1 MAYRNAGQQTRRR
14 PNSRPVLS
22 EDELHAAH
30 VVTTRTTRTTR
41 MSRSFCIGRL
51 ISILITTFWLG
62 CVQTL
67 LVRLPG
73 SGKIRLARFYWASVA
88 RILGLK
94 VRVVGQPAGGIR
106 TAKDVQNG
114 ARPVVYVANHTS
126 WLDIATMGGVIP
138 TVFVAKGEVSGWP
151 LIGIVSR
158 LGRSIFVSRNRQN
171 TGRELEDMSARLWAG
186 DDIMLFPEGT
196 SSDGTRVLPFL
207 SSFFAVA
214 KPGRLE
220 QAGMPKPPPVLIQPV
235 SLVYDRLEGLP
246 VGRMRRKVFSW
257 FGDMDL
263 APHVWA
269 FGQWRTMRATVLFHP
284 PIDPEKFRSRKVLA
298 QEAYKIVENGATE
311 IRRGRVGRAPGG
323 EAVIGENRP

>member
-1 MAYRNAGQQTRRR
+1 MAYRNAGQHTRRR
-14 PNSRPVLS
+14 SNSRPILS
-22 EDELHAAH
+22 EEELHAAH
-30 VVTTRTTRTTR
+30 GVTTRTSRV
-41 MSRSFCIGRL
+41 SRSCCAARL
-51 ISILITTFWLG
+51 VFILIFTFWMG
-62 CVQTL
+62 CIQSL
-67 LVRLPG
+67 LIRLPG
-73 SGKIRLARFYWASVA
+73 SAKIHLARRYWAGVS
-88 RILGLK
+88 RILGLH

-106 TAKDVQNG
+106 TAKDVKNG
-114 ARPVVYVANHTS
+114 QRPVVYVANHTS

-151 LIGIVSR
+151 LIGTVSR

-171 TGRELEDMSARLWAG
+171 TGRELEDMSQRLWHG

-196 SSDGTRVLPFL
+196 STDGTRVLPFL
-207 SSFFAVA
+207 SSFFAIA

-220 QAGMPKPPPVLIQPV
+220 QAGMATPPPVLIQPV

-246 VGRMRRKVFSW
+246 VGLMRRKVFSW

-284 PIDPEKFRSRKVLA
+284 PLDPEQFRSRKVLA
-298 QEAYKIVENGATE
+298 REAYNIVENGATE